1 MKGKRRI
8 LYSDKKSKT
17 FNPIRIFYLIVLLIV
32 SIWIYF
38 IYLSPIMMK
47 NKNIASENEIP
58 NTVVDNSVDPINIIQ
73 NSAEV
78 TVESTESS
86 TNELASSVQTTDKK

>member
-8 LYSDKKSKT
+8 LYNDKKSKT

-38 IYLSPIMMK
+38 IYLSPNMMK
-47 NKNIASENEIP
+47 IKNIASENEIP

-86 TNELASSVQTTDKK
+86 SNELASSVQTTDKK